1 MHTKNAELPSEKG
14 GHDRSV
20 RGAGGVQG
28 GMLDKQAL
36 YNFLGALDFRFVS

>member
-14 GHDRSV
+14 GHDRRV
-20 RGAGGVQG
+20 RGAGVQG